1 MTQFNFD
8 EPVLISEFP
17 VLVDDWDER
26 CAPCKAMAAVLGNI
40 RRSAAGGESERG
52 TETADRTPVGGRRY
66 KLEKIQNIFSFD
78 LLS

>member
-26 CAPCKAMAAVLGNI
+26 CAPCKAMAAVLGNN
-40 RRSAAGGESERG
+40 
-52 TETADRTPVGGRRY
+52 TAIGCGW
-66 KLEKIQNIFSFD
+66 
-78 LLS
+78 